1 MHAGLCL
8 RVHASRRL
16 QAEGAACVCVLWTV
30 LWSPDLIVNRVEQ
43 RQLLWRRSNN
53 FSEHMDLMQGGS
65 SKIRTAARPTH
76 DGTHIAD
83 DAVPGL
89 EKRSQGMHEA
99 FLVSFLVERLHN

>member
-1 MHAGLCL
+1 MNVVLQSVCVRGQSAEVHAGLCL

-16 QAEGAACVCVLWTV
+16 QAEGAACVCVLW
-30 LWSPDLIVNRVEQ
+30 SPDLIVNRVEQ
-43 RQLLWRRSNN
+43 RRLLWRRSNN

-89 EKRSQGMHEA
+89 EKRSRG
-99 FLVSFLVERLHN
+99 V